1 MTTNTLVDTSESVSA
16 SVEMRVCTD
25 PESGREFVRM
35 IVVGSPKG
43 VVKIIHSLHVK
54 RFAEVNEWS
63 PPVSTTKPGEVMRI
77 LIKKVFI
84 D

>member
-1 MTTNTLVDTSESVSA
+1 MTTNTLVDTSKSVSA
-16 SVEMRVCTD
+16 SVEMQVCKD
-25 PESGREFVRM
+25 PASGREFVRM
-35 IVVGSPKG
+35 TLVGSPKG
-43 VVKIIHSLHVK
+43 VVKIMHSLHVK

-63 PPVSTTKPGEVMRI
+63 PPVPTGNPGEVMRI

>member
-1 MTTNTLVDTSESVSA
+1 MTTNILVDTSKSVSA

-25 PESGREFVRM
+25 LDSGREFVRM
-35 IVVGSPKG
+35 TVVGSPKG

-63 PPVSTTKPGEVMRI
+63 PPVATGKPGEVMRI